1 MTSWRGER
9 TKQGGPEW
17 KRRER
22 WNRRRRAL
30 VRQRL
35 SRLSVVPQCVS
46 QIQDLEIA
54 VKGESGT
61 GHIKVFLVSGRRGV
75 GVCVWGGDGGV
86 MSLFWK
92 YLSFGL
98 GLMWKRTGPAL
109 TVLSAVQ
116 FLIFM
121 QQIRKGEG
129 KGVERRFLV
138 KQKANL
144 QLRQF
149 SLRHFLLL
157 GKWAGRLAVCIIHTH
172 VVTHTRA

>member
-46 QIQDLEIA
+46 QTQDLEIA

-61 GHIKVFLVSGRRGV
+61 GHIKVFLVSGRGV
-75 GVCVWGGDGGV
+75 GGCVCEAGMGEWCPF
-86 MSLFWK
+86 FWK